1 MNLVMSDFTLINYI
15 YHFKILK
22 GRLVLKK
29 LKSCL
34 AAMIVC
40 GLSCVL
46 LACGATTGDVVKITE
61 NKNPLE
67 GLKKEDQFKIQEIK
81 KTLGTNKNDETGL
94 KDILEK
100 TKTFTAAQYLAK
112 YSGANGKDPHGDYK
126 VGGYD
131 VLSITV
137 YDEKDLSRDSI
148 RVSADGLISFPLV
161 GRIQVGGL
169 TTSEIE
175 KLISKALA
183 KGEYLYDAHI
193 SVMVIKYESSKFS
206 VLGAVKAPGNYPLQ
220 ARETILDGIS
230 KAGGV
235 DSEKG
240 EKQDAMIIRTI
251 NADKPDE
258 SKIVINLDLQGLL
271 KGKDQISN
279 IPLVDKDVVYIPKEN
294 YFFIMGEV
302 KNPGSYA
309 FNKKDINIVEA
320 ISMAGGF
327 SPIAS
332 RNKTRIV
339 RSENGAEK
347 IYEVRVDAITKGGKI
362 TQAVFIK
369 PNDLIIV
376 PESFF

>member
-1 MNLVMSDFTLINYI
+1 MIAISLAV
-15 YHFKILK
+15 IL
-22 GRLVLKK
+22 
-29 LKSCL
+29 SAC
-34 AAMIVC
+34 AA
-40 GLSCVL
+40 
-46 LACGATTGDVVKITE
+46 TGDVVKITE
-61 NKNPLE
+61 IKNPLE
-67 GLKKEDQFKIQEIK
+67 GLKKEDQVKIQEIK
-81 KTLGTNKNDETGL
+81 KTLGAKEQVDAGL

-100 TKTFTAAQYLAK
+100 TKTYTAAQYLAR
-112 YSGANGKDPHGDYK
+112 YSSGVNGKGLYSDYK
-126 VGGYD
+126 VGGND
-131 VLSITV
+131 VLGITV
-137 YDEKDLSRDSI
+137 YDEKELSRESI
-148 RVSADGLISFPLV
+148 RVSAEGMISFPLI
-161 GRIQVGGL
+161 GRVKVGGL

-175 KLISKALA
+175 KLISNLLA
-183 KGEYLYDAHI
+183 KGEYLNDAHI
-193 SVMVIKYESSKFS
+193 SVMVVKYESSKYS

-230 KAGGV
+230 RAGGV
-235 DSEKG
+235 EAERG
-240 EKQDAMIIRTI
+240 EKQEAMIIRTI

-258 SKIVINLDLQGLL
+258 NKIVINLDLQGLL

-279 IPLVDKDVVYIPKEN
+279 IPLMDRDVIYIPKEN

-309 FNKKDINIVEA
+309 FSKKDINIVEA

-327 SPIAS
+327 THIAS

-339 RSENGAEK
+339 RSENGMEK

-362 TQAVFIK
+362 TQAVYIK

>member
-1 MNLVMSDFTLINYI
+1 M
-15 YHFKILK
+15 
-22 GRLVLKK
+22 
-29 LKSCL
+29 
-34 AAMIVC
+34 MIC
-40 GLSCVL
+40 GLYCFVV
-46 LACGATTGDVVKITE
+46 ACGASTGEVVKVTE
-61 NKNPLE
+61 IINPLE
-67 GLKKEDQFKIQEIK
+67 GLKQEDQIRIQEIK
-81 KTLGTNKNDETGL
+81 KTLGSKEDSAGL

-100 TKTFTAAQYLAK
+100 TQTYTVAQYLAK
-112 YSGANGKDPHGDYK
+112 YSAGNGKSPHSDYK

-137 YDEKDLSRDSI
+137 YEEKDLSADSI
-148 RVSADGLISFPLV
+148 RVSAEGLISFPLI
-161 GRIQVGGL
+161 GRIRVGGL

-175 KLISKALA
+175 KLISQELA
-183 KGEYLYDAHI
+183 KGEYLYNANV
-193 SVMVIKYESSKFS
+193 SVMVSKYESSKFS
-206 VLGAVKAPGNYPLQ
+206 VLGAVKVPGNYPLQ
-220 ARETILDGIS
+220 AREVILDGIS
-230 KAGGV
+230 RAGGV
-235 DSEKG
+235 DAEKG
-240 EKQDAMIIRTI
+240 EMQDAMIIRTI
-251 NADKPDE
+251 NTDKPDE
-258 SKIVINLDLQGLL
+258 SKIVINIDLQGLL

-279 IPLVDKDVVYIPKEN
+279 IPLMDKDVVYIPKEN

-339 RSENGAEK
+339 RNEGGVEK

-362 TQAVFIK
+362 AQAVFIK
-369 PNDLIIV
+369 PNDVIIV